1 MTFAH
6 SWVLLLLIVPVLI
19 SAWLLQRRGWGVALP
34 VDHRDHP
41 DRKFMSGLLRAW
53 EVIPQLILAVGI
65 LILAGPQVQL
75 VPKQER
81 VLSNILICMDVSASM
96 SVDNRYE
103 MAKKAMEEFID
114 SRQGDALGFTLFG
127 TQQIR
132 WTPLTKD
139 VATIRRALP
148 FANPRN
154 QPPFM
159 GGTMIGAALRFC
171 RDNMVR
177 EATEGDRLLLLVSD
191 GVSADVNDQ
200 NLSEFI
206 DEMKQANI
214 TVYHIHVGTDAAP
227 ATVMELASN
236 TGGESFVATD
246 EGGLRR
252 IFKHIDRMKPAKFIA
267 ATAIPMDYYQPFA
280 LTGLCLLAAYGVGVY
295 ALRYTPW

>member
-1 MTFAH
+1 MTFVNA
-6 SWVLLLLIVPVLI
+6 WVLLFLVVPVLL
-19 SAWLLQRRGWGVALP
+19 SVWLLQRRGWGVALP
-34 VDHRDHP
+34 VDHREHP
-41 DRKFMSGLLRAW
+41 DRRILSGLLRLF
-53 EVIPQLILAVGI
+53 ELIPQAILAIAIV
-65 LILAGPQVQL
+65 ILAGPQVQR
-75 VPKQER
+75 VPKEER
-81 VLSNILICMDVSASM
+81 VLSNISICFDVSASM
-96 SVDNRYE
+96 TTDNRYE

-139 VATIRRALP
+139 IATIRRALP
-148 FANPRN
+148 FADPRN

-171 RDNMVR
+171 RDNMIQ

-191 GVSADVNDQ
+191 GFSADVNDG

-214 TVYHIHVGTDAAP
+214 TVYHIHVGTDQAP
-227 ATVMELASN
+227 STVMELANN

-246 EGGLRR
+246 EAGLKR
-252 IFKHIDRMKPAKFIA
+252 IFRHIDRMKPARFKPS
-267 ATAIPMDYYQPFA
+267 TAIPMDYYQPFA
-280 LTGLCLLAAYGVGVY
+280 LAGLGLLAVY
-295 ALRYTPW
+295 SLAAFGMRYTPW

>member
-6 SWVLLLLIVPVLI
+6 WWVLLFLVLPVVI
-19 SAWLLQRRGWGVALP
+19 CVWLLKRRGWGVVLP

-41 DRKFMSGLLRAW
+41 DRRIIGGLLRAW
-53 EVIPQLILAVGI
+53 ELVPQLILAVAVV
-65 LILAGPQVQL
+65 ILAGPQVQRI
-75 VPKQER
+75 PKEER

-103 MAKKAMEEFID
+103 MARKAMEEFID

-139 VATIRRALP
+139 IATIRRALP
-148 FANPRN
+148 FADPRN
-154 QPPFM
+154 QAPFM

-200 NLSEFI
+200 NVGEFI
-206 DEMKQANI
+206 EEMKQAAI

-227 ATVMELASN
+227 PTVMELARN
-236 TGGESFVATD
+236 TGGESFIATD
-246 EGGLRR
+246 ESGLKR
-252 IFKHIDRMKPAKFIA
+252 IFRHIDRMKPARFKPAI
-267 ATAIPMDYYQPFA
+267 AIPMDYYEPFA
-280 LTGLCLLAAYGVGVY
+280 FVGLVLLVAYGLGAF